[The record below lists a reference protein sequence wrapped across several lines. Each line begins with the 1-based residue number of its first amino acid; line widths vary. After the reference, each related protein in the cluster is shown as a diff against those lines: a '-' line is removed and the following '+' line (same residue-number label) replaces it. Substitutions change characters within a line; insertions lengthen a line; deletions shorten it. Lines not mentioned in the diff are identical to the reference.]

1 MSPYVKE
8 STPVAVKAAN
18 TLPEPKPGSDG
29 SVTLPLTLLVLPM
42 VKCVIGYIR
51 RDLPLNRMELVRLH
65 LKMKVAVQLFRLV
78 QQLLFISVDKTNSV
92 IIRNYRQFV
101 I

>member
-29 SVTLPLTLLVLPM
+29 SVTLPNFTGFTYGEV
-42 VKCVIGYIR
+42 
-51 RDLPLNRMELVRLH
+51 RDW
-65 LKMKVAVQLFRLV
+65 
-78 QQLLFISVDKTNSV
+78 
-92 IIRNYRQFV
+92 
-101 I
+101 